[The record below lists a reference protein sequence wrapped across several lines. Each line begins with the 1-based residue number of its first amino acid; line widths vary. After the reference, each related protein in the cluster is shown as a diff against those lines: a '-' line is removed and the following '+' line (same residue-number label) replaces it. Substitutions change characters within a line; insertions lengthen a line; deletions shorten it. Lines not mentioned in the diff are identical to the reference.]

1 MASPQTPQAPY
12 QGYRYYR
19 RRRSLFGPLV
29 LICIG
34 VAFLLANM
42 HVISGARLAWLFAT
56 WWPALLILL
65 GLVRIVEYSVARSQG
80 SPVPR
85 FGGGAI
91 FLLIL
96 FVCIG
101 LSASGARHVN
111 WQAFGD
117 DVDVNPGFSTVFGEK
132 YEFTDE
138 LSQPLPANGSIR
150 VDNNRGAVT
159 IHASEDNGNGVKLVV
174 HRRIAADS
182 QNEADNIHS
191 RQTAKMT
198 VDGTVLHIDSG
209 QTEQK
214 QVGFVM
220 GPTSVSDMEIWA
232 PAKAAVDISTAHGD
246 ISVSGRQ
253 ADVSAS
259 TTHGDTQL
267 SQIKGN
273 VSLTAHSGDVQIS
286 DITGN
291 VKLDG
296 KADDVTLTDITGGVS
311 LNGEFYGDTK
321 LSHVSST
328 VQFRSSRTDMQMAKL
343 SGDLDM
349 DSGDLRANSISGPLR
364 VTTKAKDIHLED
376 VSGSIEVEDS
386 HGEVE
391 VHPQSPFGDMTINNH
406 QGAIHVVLPE
416 NAGYSVEARSTRGE
430 LETDFPLNVTEQG
443 PDRTTTGT
451 LGKGGSKLQ
460 LTTDHGTIEIRKG

>member
-1 MASPQTPQAPY
+1 VASPQVPY

-19 RRRSLFGPLV
+19 RRRSLFGPIV
-29 LICIG
+29 LIGIG

-65 GLVRIVEYSVARSQG
+65 GLVRIVEYSIARSQG

-96 FVCIG
+96 FICIG
-101 LSASGARHVN
+101 LSASGARRVD
-111 WQAFGD
+111 WQRAFGD
-117 DVDVNPGFSTVFGEK
+117 DVDFNGFNAAFGEK

-138 LSQPLPANGSIR
+138 LTQPLPPNGSIR

-159 IHASEDNGNGVKLVV
+159 IHASQDSGNSVKLVV
-174 HRRIAADS
+174 RRHIAADS
-182 QNEADNIHS
+182 QNEANDIHS
-191 RQTAKMT
+191 RQAATMT
-198 VDGTVLHIDSG
+198 PDGSVLHIDSG
-209 QTEQK
+209 QHEASGH
-214 QVGFVM
+214 VGFYV
-220 GPTSVSDMEIWA
+220 GPRSVSDMEIWA

-246 ISVSGRQ
+246 VNVADRQ
-253 ADVSAS
+253 ADVTVS
-259 TTHGDTQL
+259 TTHGDVQL

-273 VSLTAHSGDVQIS
+273 ISLTAHSGDLQIS

-291 VKLDG
+291 VKIDG
-296 KADDVTLTDITGGVS
+296 KADDVTLSDITGGVS
-311 LNGEFYGDTK
+311 LDGEFYGDTK
-321 LSHVSST
+321 LSHVGST
-328 VQFRSSRTDMQMAKL
+328 VQFRSSRTDLQLAKL

-349 DSGDLRANSISGPLR
+349 DSGDLRANSIVGPLR

-376 VSGSIEVEDS
+376 VSGAINIDDS

-391 VHPQSPFGDMTINNH
+391 VHPQSPFGDLTVNNH

-416 NAGYSVEARSTRGE
+416 DAGYTVDARSTRGE
-430 LETDFPLNVTEQG
+430 LETDFPLNISEQG

>member
-1 MASPQTPQAPY
+1 MASPQTPYP
-12 QGYRYYR
+12 GYRYYR
-19 RRRSLFGPLV
+19 RRRSLFGPIV
-29 LICIG
+29 LIGIG
-34 VAFLLANM
+34 LAFLLANM
-42 HVISGARLAWLFAT
+42 HVISGARLAWLFST

-80 SPVPR
+80 SPIPR

-96 FVCIG
+96 FICIG
-101 LSASGARHVN
+101 LSASGARNVD
-111 WQAFGD
+111 WQRAFGN
-117 DVDVNPGFSTVFGEK
+117 DVDFNGWNAAFGEK

-138 LSQPLPANGSIR
+138 LTQALPANGSIR
-150 VDNNRGAVT
+150 VDNSRGAVT
-159 IHASEDNGNGVKLVV
+159 IHASDNNAGKEVKLVV
-174 HRRIAADS
+174 HRHISADS
-182 QNEADNIHS
+182 QNDADDRHN
-191 RQTAKMT
+191 RQKATMT
-198 VDGTVLHIDSG
+198 LDGNVLHIDSG
-209 QTEQK
+209 QHETSGH
-214 QVGFVM
+214 VGFYVE
-220 GPTSVSDMEIWA
+220 GRSASDMEIWA
-232 PAKAAVDISTAHGD
+232 PANVAVDISTAHGD
-246 ISVSGRQ
+246 VNVTGRQ
-253 ADVSAS
+253 ADLTLS
-259 TTHGDTQL
+259 TTHGDVQV

-296 KADDVTLTDITGGVS
+296 KADDVTLSDITGGVS
-311 LNGEFYGDTK
+311 LDGEFYGDTK

-328 VQFRSSRTDMQMAKL
+328 VQFRSSRTDMQMARL

-349 DSGDLRANSISGPLR
+349 DSGDLRANSIAGPLR

-376 VSGSIEVEDS
+376 VSGSIEVENS

-391 VHPQSPFGDMTINNH
+391 VHPQSPYGDITINNH
-406 QGAIHVVLPE
+406 QGAIHVVLPD

-430 LETDFPLNVTEQG
+430 LETDFPLSITEQG
-443 PDRTTTGT
+443 QDRTTHGEV
-451 LGKGGSKLQ
+451 GKGGSKLQ